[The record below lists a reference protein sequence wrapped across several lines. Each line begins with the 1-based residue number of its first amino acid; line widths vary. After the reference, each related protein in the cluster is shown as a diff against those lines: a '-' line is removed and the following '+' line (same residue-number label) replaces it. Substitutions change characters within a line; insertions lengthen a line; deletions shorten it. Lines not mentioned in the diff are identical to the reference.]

1 MISDSKF
8 GFLVKNYMF
17 CQLEMSRIQYFFK
30 ELQDEGQNIEN
41 QGKGMIVFSA
51 TPQQYNK
58 KPVKIDQG
66 LDFLKVWRGKSKK
79 TRGKTTENKGKTIK
93 SRKFRALFSY

>member
-1 MISDSKF
+1 
-8 GFLVKNYMF
+8 MF

-79 TRGKTTENKGKTIK
+79 TIGKTQENNEQIEIK
-93 SRKFRALFSY
+93 SSGSKFLTYFFLIPFWGCILTQ